1 MAPDQYTDHRNDM
14 STTPTRPVARPDV
27 NIVVCTDEY
36 GCGRWYYQGRN
47 ADAVLDGLRD
57 AAAGA
62 NDGRVQ
68 VTTAGCIM
76 GCTYG
81 PRFDVARRW
90 SGEKALYGSICGEA
104 TVTRRG
110 CVNFVP
116 IPDDLSQVVE
126 DHLPESAPPLA
137 RLHTPTQPVDVGLLR
152 QVLTDCSAGMDEIPI
167 GLGEAVVMVHNAAA
181 TVSIPATLDDLQFV
195 DGSGSPDPD
204 GGIAVLTTDGDGR
217 VALQLSRIRR
227 LEFMHRTLGNGMPS
241 YAVWM
246 GDDQLETA
254 YRIYLRR
261 SDNAAANPL
270 RHELFMALIDKYGST
285 VTF

>member
-1 MAPDQYTDHRNDM
+1 M
-14 STTPTRPVARPDV
+14 SAIPTRPATRPDV

-36 GCGRWYYQGRN
+36 GCGRWYHRGRN
-47 ADAVLDGLRD
+47 ADAILSEMND
-57 AAAGA
+57 AVGA
-62 NDGRVQ
+62 DDAERVQ
-68 VTTAGCIM
+68 ITTSGCIL

-110 CVNFVP
+110 RVNFAQ
-116 IPDDLSQVVE
+116 IPDDLTRVIE
-126 DHLPESAPPLA
+126 AHLPESAAQLA
-137 RLHTPTQPVDVGLLR
+137 SLHTPDRPVDIDLLR
-152 QVLTDCSAGMDEIPI
+152 SMLRDCSAGMDDIAI

-195 DGSGSPDPD
+195 DGSGNSDAS

-227 LEFMHRTLGNGMPS
+227 LEFIHRNLGNGMPS
-241 YAVWM
+241 YAIWM
-246 GDDQLETA
+246 GDDQLETV

-261 SDNAAANPL
+261 SENAANNPL
-270 RHELFMALIDKYGST
+270 RHALFLALMDKYGST

>member
-1 MAPDQYTDHRNDM
+1 MSETD
-14 STTPTRPVARPDV
+14 TRPAERPDV

-36 GCGRWYYQGRN
+36 GCGRWYHRGRN
-47 ADAVLDGLRD
+47 AEAILSQLNDAVGVND
-57 AAAGA
+57 AGT
-62 NDGRVQ
+62 VQ
-68 VTTAGCIM
+68 VTTAGCIL

-90 SGEKALYGSICGEA
+90 SGEKALYGSISGEA

-110 CVNFVP
+110 RVNFAP
-116 IPDDLSQVVE
+116 IPDDLGQVIA
-126 DHLPESAPPLA
+126 DHLPASAAPLA
-137 RLHTPTQPVDVGLLR
+137 RLQAPSQPPDIDLLR
-152 QVLTDCSAGMDEIPI
+152 NVLLDCSGGTSDIPI
-167 GLGEAVVMVHNAAA
+167 GLGEAVVMVHNTAA

-195 DGSGSPDPD
+195 DGSGNPDTD

-227 LEFMHRTLGNGMPS
+227 LEFIHRTLGNGMPS
-241 YAVWM
+241 YAIWM
-246 GDDQLETA
+246 GDDQLETV

-261 SDNAAANPL
+261 SENAAANPL
-270 RHELFMALIDKYGST
+270 RHQLFMALMDKYGST

>member
-1 MAPDQYTDHRNDM
+1 MSETD
-14 STTPTRPVARPDV
+14 TRPAERPDV

-36 GCGRWYYQGRN
+36 GCGRWYHRGRN
-47 ADAVLDGLRD
+47 AEAILSQLNDAVGVND
-57 AAAGA
+57 AGT
-62 NDGRVQ
+62 VQ
-68 VTTAGCIM
+68 VTTAGCIL

-90 SGEKALYGSICGEA
+90 SGEKALYGSISGEA

-110 CVNFVP
+110 RVNFAP
-116 IPDDLSQVVE
+116 IPDDLGQVIA
-126 DHLPESAPPLA
+126 DHLPASAAPLA
-137 RLHTPTQPVDVGLLR
+137 RLQAPSQPPDIDLLR
-152 QVLTDCSAGMDEIPI
+152 NVLLDSSGGTGDIPI
-167 GLGEAVVMVHNAAA
+167 GLGEAVVMVHNTAA

-195 DGSGSPDPD
+195 DGSGNPDTD

-227 LEFMHRTLGNGMPS
+227 LEFIHRTLGNGMPS
-241 YAVWM
+241 YAIWM
-246 GDDQLETA
+246 GDDQLETV

-261 SDNAAANPL
+261 SENAAANPL
-270 RHELFMALIDKYGST
+270 RHQLFMALMDKYGST

>member
-1 MAPDQYTDHRNDM
+1 M
-14 STTPTRPVARPDV
+14 SATPTPPATRPDV

-36 GCGRWYYQGRN
+36 GCGRWFHRGRN
-47 ADAVLDGLRD
+47 ADAILAQLND
-57 AAAGA
+57 ALAADDAGK
-62 NDGRVQ
+62 VQ

-90 SGEKALYGSICGEA
+90 SGEKALYGSISGEA

-110 CVNFVP
+110 RVNFVP
-116 IPDDLSQVVE
+116 IPDSLDQVIA

-137 RLHTPTQPVDVGLLR
+137 TLHASEPVVDIDLLR
-152 QVLTDCSAGMDEIPI
+152 NVLLDCSVGTGNVPI
-167 GLGEAVVMVHNAAA
+167 GLGESVVMVHNAAA
-181 TVSIPATLDDLQFV
+181 TVSIPATLDALQFV
-195 DGSGSPDPD
+195 DGSGHPDAT

-217 VALQLSRIRR
+217 IALQLSRVRR
-227 LEFMHRTLGNGMPS
+227 LEFIYRTLGNGMPS
-241 YAVWM
+241 YAIWM
-246 GDDQLETA
+246 GDEQLETV

-261 SDNAAANPL
+261 SENAANNPL
-270 RHELFMALIDKYGST
+270 RHELFMALIDKFGRT